1 MAELAQA
8 ITERRVVMVNRKIVD
23 RTGLAGTFDVTLN
36 LGLLPAAAVL
46 TRHPR
51 AGYLL
56 LEPLGIHSIFTALPV
71 QLGLR
76 LDDATAPYE
85 VLVIDRAE
93 RP

>member
-1 MAELAQA
+1 MAELARG
-8 ITERRVVMVNRKIVD
+8 ITQRLGVLVNREIVD
-23 RTGLAGTFDVTLN
+23 RTGLTGTFDVTLN

-46 TRHPR
+46 TRHPK
-51 AGYLL
+51 AGLL

-76 LDDATAPYE
+76 LEDATAPYE

-93 RP
+93 KP

>member
-1 MAELAQA
+1 MTELAQG
-8 ITERRVVMVNRKIVD
+8 IRRQLGPMVSREIVD

-36 LGLLPAAAVL
+36 LGFVPAAAVL
-46 TRHPR
+46 TRHPA
-51 AGYLL
+51 AGLVL
-56 LEPLGIHSIFTALPV
+56 GPLGIQSIFTALPV

-93 RP
+93 KP